1 MASTKPKRTNNM
13 NATETRARP
22 GSAAAIHPGAVPR
35 AGWRER
41 SFFAPSRDLL
51 DDTTRAI
58 LSFGTMIRAL
68 VFDFDGL
75 ILDTE
80 EPVYR
85 SWLEVYEA
93 HGEELPFERW
103 VQIVGSTTIGFHPQ
117 HHLEERLGRSLPKEV
132 LDRRI
137 GRRTELVLANN
148 LLPGVVE
155 HLDAAKAS
163 GFKVG
168 VASSS
173 TSEWVSG
180 HLARLGILDRFD
192 CVRCRGGVTNVKP
205 EPDLYLAVLECLGV
219 GASDAIAIED
229 SPNGV
234 LAAKRAGMRCV
245 ATPTAITARLDLSQA
260 DLVLGSLAE
269 LTLAELVRRVVPA

>member
-1 MASTKPKRTNNM
+1 
-13 NATETRARP
+13 
-22 GSAAAIHPGAVPR
+22 
-35 AGWRER
+35 
-41 SFFAPSRDLL
+41 
-51 DDTTRAI
+51 
-58 LSFGTMIRAL
+58 MIRAI

-93 HGEELPFERW
+93 HGEQLPFERW
-103 VQIVGSTTIGFHPQ
+103 VQIVGSTTAGFHPQ
-117 HHLEERLGRSLPKEV
+117 HHLEERLGRSLPQEE

-137 GRRTELVLANN
+137 GRRTEMILAQEV
-148 LLPGVVE
+148 LPGVLRRIAE
-155 HLDAAKAS
+155 AKAM
-163 GFKVG
+163 GLKLG

-173 TSEWVSG
+173 TTEWVRG
-180 HLARLGILDRFD
+180 HLARLGILESFE
-192 CVRCRGGVTNVKP
+192 CMRCRDDVANAKP

-219 GASDAIAIED
+219 RASEAIAIED

-245 ATPTAITARLDLSQA
+245 AIPNSITAQLDLGQA
-260 DLVLGSLAE
+260 DLVLGSLDEVTLVE
-269 LTLAELVRRVVPA
+269 LLESLAAA

>member
-1 MASTKPKRTNNM
+1 
-13 NATETRARP
+13 
-22 GSAAAIHPGAVPR
+22 
-35 AGWRER
+35 
-41 SFFAPSRDLL
+41 
-51 DDTTRAI
+51 
-58 LSFGTMIRAL
+58 MIRAL

-117 HHLEERLGRSLPKEV
+117 HHLEERLGRALPKEV

-137 GRRTELVLANN
+137 GRRTEMVLANK

-155 HLDAAKAS
+155 HLDAARAS
-163 GFKVG
+163 GLKVG

-173 TSEWVSG
+173 TRDWVRG

-192 CVRCRGGVTNVKP
+192 CLRCRDDVTNVKP

-219 GASDAIAIED
+219 VASEAIAIED

-245 ATPTAITARLDLSQA
+245 AIPNSITARLDLGQA
-260 DLVLGSLAE
+260 DVVVGSLAE
-269 LTLAELVRRVVPA
+269 VTLDELLQRVVPD

>member
-1 MASTKPKRTNNM
+1 MAT
-13 NATETRARP
+13 
-22 GSAAAIHPGAVPR
+22 
-35 AGWRER
+35 
-41 SFFAPSRDLL
+41 FSRLI
-51 DDTTRAI
+51 RAI
-58 LSFGTMIRAL
+58 

-85 SWLEVYEA
+85 SWLEVYQA

-137 GRRTELVLANN
+137 GRRTEMILAQKV
-148 LLPGVVE
+148 LPGVVQHIE
-155 HLDAAKAS
+155 SAKAM
-163 GFKVG
+163 GLKLG

-173 TSEWVSG
+173 TGDWVRG
-180 HLARLGILDRFD
+180 HLARLGILDAFD
-192 CVRCRGGVTNVKP
+192 CLRCRDDVANAKP

-219 GASDAIAIED
+219 QASETIAIED

-234 LAAKRAGMRCV
+234 MAAKRAGLRCV
-245 ATPTAITARLDLSQA
+245 AIPNSITARLDLGQA
-260 DLVLGSLAE
+260 DVVLGSLAE
-269 LTLAELVRRVVPA
+269 VTLADLLRKVAST

>member
-1 MASTKPKRTNNM
+1 M
-13 NATETRARP
+13 
-22 GSAAAIHPGAVPR
+22 
-35 AGWRER
+35 
-41 SFFAPSRDLL
+41 
-51 DDTTRAI
+51 
-58 LSFGTMIRAL
+58 

-85 SWLEVYEA
+85 SWLEVYQA
-93 HGEELPFERW
+93 HGQDLPFERW

-117 HHLEERLGRSLPKEV
+117 HHLEERLGRPLPKEV

-137 GRRTELVLANN
+137 GRRTEMILAKQ
-148 LLPGVVE
+148 LLPGVVQHIE
-155 HLDAAKAS
+155 AAKAS
-163 GFKVG
+163 GMKVG

-173 TSEWVSG
+173 TREWVRG
-180 HLARLGILDRFD
+180 HLARLDILDRFD
-192 CVRCRGGVTNVKP
+192 CMRCRDDVANVKP

-219 GASDAIAIED
+219 PPSEAIAIED

-245 ATPTAITARLDLSQA
+245 AIPNSITARLDLGQA
-260 DLVLGSLAE
+260 DVLLGSLAE
-269 LTLAELVRRVVPA
+269 VTLAELLKKVAAV